1 MMAEYFVHVGLGNY
15 VRVSKIIAIA
25 SPDSSP
31 LRRMFKLAKDS
42 NKLIELNFGRKVR
55 SLLFLDNSVIIS
67 SHLRPLAILKRAL
80 PLEFLRKHLEKYE
93 EEEVKE
99 EGRKLRKAIDALE
112 EIERE

>member
-25 SPDSSP
+25 SP
-31 LRRMFKLAKDS
+31 
-42 NKLIELNFGRKVR
+42 
-55 SLLFLDNSVIIS
+55 IIS